1 MDKMRCYVDRNGDY
15 HQNMAK
21 KHKMEELN
29 VDNLLKKGDRI
40 EDLGLKKL
48 MIIQN
53 PEYFCFGMDAVL
65 LSWFVAKRTKGSL
78 DIIDL
83 GTGTGIIPLLLYGKT
98 QAHSITGLEIQE
110 PLVEMARRSME
121 LNGLSSHIKIIQGD
135 IKEPG
140 NEISPNSYDVVVS
153 NPPYMRAKAGLK
165 NNCETK
171 TISRHEIL
179 CNIEDILVF
188 AKRMLKDRGRL
199 FLVHRPERLGDIIS
213 LMRTYKI
220 EVKHL
225 QFIYPSINK
234 EANLVLIEGRKSGK
248 PGLKTDPPLI
258 VYNEEGQYTQEIYD
272 IYGMTKPE

>member
-1 MDKMRCYVDRNGDY
+1 MDNFIKDG
-15 HQNMAK
+15 
-21 KHKMEELN
+21 E
-29 VDNLLKKGDRI
+29 RI
-40 EDLGLKKL
+40 EDLGLKNL
-48 MIIQN
+48 RIIQN

-65 LSWFVAKRTKGSL
+65 LSWFVAKRTKGPL
-78 DIIDL
+78 HMIDL

-98 QAHSITGLEIQE
+98 QAESITGLEIQE
-110 PLVEMARRSME
+110 PLVEMAKRSMA
-121 LNGLSSHIKIIQGD
+121 LNGLSSQIKIIQGD

-140 NEISPNSYDVVVS
+140 DEILPNFYDVVVT

-179 CNIEDILVF
+179 CSIEDILIF
-188 AKRMLKDRGRL
+188 SKRMLKDRGRL

-225 QFIYPSINK
+225 QFVYPSIKK

-258 VYNEEGQYTQEIYD
+258 VYNEKGQYTQEIYD
-272 IYGMTKPE
+272 IYGMSKPE